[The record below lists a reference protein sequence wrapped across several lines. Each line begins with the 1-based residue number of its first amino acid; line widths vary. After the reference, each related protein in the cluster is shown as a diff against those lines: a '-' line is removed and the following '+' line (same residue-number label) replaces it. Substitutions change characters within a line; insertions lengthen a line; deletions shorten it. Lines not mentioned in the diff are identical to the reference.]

1 MCFIVLPVDF
11 KIYVVF
17 SMSADNNALPI
28 AHTCTHDL
36 VLPALLYNSD
46 LAKFAAKL
54 DDSLKTVKQFNMP

>member
-1 MCFIVLPVDF
+1 
-11 KIYVVF
+11 
-17 SMSADNNALPI
+17 MSADNNALPK

-46 LAKFAAKL
+46 LDKFAAKL